1 MDMKPLLLKNKNKVI
16 NLAVLI
22 LSAYIALV
30 IYQGQNTKVVNL
42 ANAKEMEIK
51 KNEVLTEISQQ
62 QAIFNN
68 YRSFV
73 NAKDASQLS
82 DAISNIAAAANAKIV
97 SFRPMAE
104 ENFPVYSRF
113 PFDIRVE
120 TNDYHSLGKFI
131 SSLESHQFLF
141 DVESIKITAQPPEK
155 GKVRL
160 TSDLKISSILI
171 RE

>member
-1 MDMKPLLLKNKNKVI
+1 MDLKPLILKNKNKVV
-16 NLAVLI
+16 NLGVLL
-22 LSAYIALV
+22 LSGYVALM
-30 IYQGQNTKVVNL
+30 IYQSQNAKVVNL
-42 ANAKEMEIK
+42 SNAKEMEIK

-68 YRSFV
+68 YKSFV
-73 NAKDASQLS
+73 NAKDAAQLS

-97 SFRPMAE
+97 SFRPMTE

-120 TNDYHSLGKFI
+120 TNDYHSLGRFI
-131 SSLESHQFLF
+131 GSLESHQYLY
-141 DVESIKITAQPPEK
+141 DVESLKITAQPPDK

-160 TSDLKISSILI
+160 VADLKISSILI
-171 RE
+171 RD